1 MRGRCERLALV
12 LLGFLIGCGSDNGL
26 NLGRVRGKIT
36 YKGEPVG
43 FGDILFYPDDTKGT
57 VGPGA
62 SATLKS
68 DGTYVLSTEQP
79 GDGVIVGFHKIAITG
94 LDPEPVRQSV
104 PNPKTNPE
112 EFRKYLEQR
121 SKKGGATASPKAKAA
136 SATLPVVARGP
147 NVYRLVT
154 PERLSNPES
163 SGIFVEVKGG
173 SNTLNFEIKESGE
186 VVVGH

>member
-1 MRGRCERLALV
+1 VA
-12 LLGFLIGCGSDNGL
+12 LLGSLIGCGPDNGL
-26 NLGRVRGKIT
+26 NLARVRGKIT

-68 DGTYVLSTEQP
+68 DGTYILSTEQP

-94 LDPEPVRQSV
+94 LDPEPMRLPG

-112 EFRKYLEQR
+112 EFRKSLGEHA
-121 SKKGGATASPKAKAA
+121 KKSRATTAPKAKAA
-136 SATLPVVARGP
+136 FATSPVVARGA
-147 NVYRLVT
+147 NVYRIAT
-154 PERLSNPES
+154 PEKLSNPET
-163 SGIFVEVKGG
+163 SGILVQVKGG
-173 SNTLNFEIKESGE
+173 SNTLNFDILESGE
-186 VVVGH
+186 VIVRP

>member
-1 MRGRCERLALV
+1 MRGCWEWLALV
-12 LLGFLIGCGSDNGL
+12 LLGSLLGCGSDNGL
-26 NLGRVRGKIT
+26 NLGRVRGTIT
-36 YKGEPVG
+36 YKGEPVV
-43 FGDILFYPDDTKGT
+43 FGDILFYPDDTRGT

-94 LDPEPVRQSV
+94 LDPEPVRQSG
-104 PNPKTNPE
+104 PNPKSDPE

-121 SKKGGATASPKAKAA
+121 SKKGGSTAPPKAKPA
-136 SATLPVVARGP
+136 SATFPVVARGP
-147 NVYRLVT
+147 NVYRIVT
-154 PERLSNPES
+154 PEKLSKPQS
-163 SGIFVEVKGG
+163 SGILVEVKGG
-173 SNTLNFEIKESGE
+173 SNTLNFDIKESGE

>member
-1 MRGRCERLALV
+1 MRGRWQWLALV
-12 LLGFLIGCGSDNGL
+12 LLGSLFGCGPDNGL

-94 LDPEPVRQSV
+94 LDPEPVRQAG

-112 EFRKYLEQR
+112 EFRKYLEEHA
-121 SKKGGATASPKAKAA
+121 KKRGVTTSRKAKAA
-136 SATLPVVARGP
+136 FATSPVAARGP
-147 NVYRLVT
+147 NVYRIVT

-163 SGIFVEVKGG
+163 SGVLVEVKGG
-173 SNTLNFEIKESGE
+173 SNTLNFDIKESGE
-186 VVVGH
+186 VLVGH